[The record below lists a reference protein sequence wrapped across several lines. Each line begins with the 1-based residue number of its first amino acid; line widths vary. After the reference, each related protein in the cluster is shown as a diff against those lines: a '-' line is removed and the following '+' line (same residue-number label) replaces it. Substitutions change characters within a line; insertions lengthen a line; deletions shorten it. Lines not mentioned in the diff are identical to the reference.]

1 MKNPMRKRLPRELR
15 QDLGKY
21 IVLFLFLGMMISLC
35 SGFLVADLSMT
46 RAYEESFEK
55 YKIEDGHFELD
66 TRASD
71 ELLGMLEEEEV
82 TIYPLFYHDKVFQG
96 GRTLR
101 IFQTR
106 EQINLADV
114 MEGELP
120 KAEEEVALDRLFAL
134 NNGVSVRETVQA

>member
-1 MKNPMRKRLPRELR
+1 MRRIPRELKK
-15 QDLGKY
+15 DLGKY

-71 ELLGMLEEEEV
+71 ELLGMLEE
-82 TIYPLFYHDKVFQG
+82 
-96 GRTLR
+96 
-101 IFQTR
+101 
-106 EQINLADV
+106 
-114 MEGELP
+114 
-120 KAEEEVALDRLFAL
+120 DRKF
-134 NNGVSVRETVQA
+134 R